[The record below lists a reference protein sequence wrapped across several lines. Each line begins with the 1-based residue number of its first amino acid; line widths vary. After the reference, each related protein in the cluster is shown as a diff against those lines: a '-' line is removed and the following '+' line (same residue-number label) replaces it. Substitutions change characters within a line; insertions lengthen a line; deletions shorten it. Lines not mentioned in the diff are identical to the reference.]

1 MVLSA
6 AGQTS
11 MAVLANNV
19 HGNHTQTT

>member
-11 MAVLANNV
+11 MAVLVNNI